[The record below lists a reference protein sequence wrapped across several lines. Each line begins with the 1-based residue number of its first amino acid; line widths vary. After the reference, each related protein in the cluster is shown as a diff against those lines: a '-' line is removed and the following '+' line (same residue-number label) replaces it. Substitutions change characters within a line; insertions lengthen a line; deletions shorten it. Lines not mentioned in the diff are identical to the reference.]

1 MTTKE
6 FLDRYDSV
14 SEPFTDREL
23 EDLWRDDLIDVHT
36 PTVRDKEYGEP
47 DRWNTLVDK
56 LIKIE
61 DRYFMIYRYEG
72 NTEYQETDYD
82 MQPDEVYPV
91 EKTIIVW
98 EGVPKDNGTIH

>member
-6 FLDRYDSV
+6 FLGRYDSNDEF
-14 SEPFTDREL
+14 SETEL
-23 EDLWRDDLIDVHT
+23 EDLWWDDLLDVHA

-56 LIKIE
+56 VIKIE

-72 NTEYQETDYD
+72 NTECQETYYD
-82 MQPDEVYPV
+82 VQPDEVYPV
-91 EKTIIVW
+91 EKTITITCW
-98 EGVPKDNGTIH
+98 EGIPKNV